1 MRNKI
6 LIGTILSGFLAAGYA
21 MTFDAPVADAGAAK
35 NLKVYPKDTDKKVIK
50 KDMKAIAKALGVQC
64 DFCHDMSG
72 MDKDTDNKKKA
83 RSMMRMT
90 NAANAKLKKD
100 GFKKA
105 VTCKTCHNGSKEP
118 KN

>member
-6 LIGTILSGFLAAGYA
+6 LLGTILSGFMAAGYA
-21 MTFDAPVADAGAAK
+21 MTFAPPAANAGAAK
-35 NLKVYPKDTDKKVIK
+35 NLKVYPKKTDKKVIK

-72 MDKDTDNKKKA
+72 MDKDTDMKNKA
-83 RSMMRMT
+83 RSMMKMM
-90 NAANAKLKKD
+90 NSANAKLKKD

-105 VTCKTCHNGSKEP
+105 VTCKTCHNGEKEP